1 MLGAQERGGDDALDA
16 FILEA
21 APGFF
26 CLRDAF
32 FGEVDIR
39 ESADAVCSVHGCFA
53 VACDV
58 QFHLTTPFT
67 LFPRCCKAAFRC
79 LPSRGRG
86 L

>member
-1 MLGAQERGGDDALDA
+1 MNAVTA
-16 FILEA
+16 FYTFNKMSLA
-21 APGFF
+21 FF